1 MDSPVGARRKVRAS
15 ASLWGWFSL
24 ILFAAPVLAQVA
36 ATPPL
41 VQQQT
46 AGSRVWIGRYAEYE
60 DYLRTARIERQEGI
74 DIGVT
79 GPRRAFFTSP
89 GLAASAIVKNLPPG
103 KRSNY
108 FESYKSEIAAY
119 KLDRMLQLDMVPPT
133 VERQVGP
140 DLVAVQLWV
149 ENARMLKEVQAKKLH
164 APDPQ
169 AWNRQLH
176 RFQVFDNLV
185 GNIDSNA
192 GNLLF
197 DPEWSFV
204 KVDHSRAFTTTQT
217 LLFAMTRIDWPF
229 YDRVKALTEQDLR
242 REIGDLL
249 ETSALPA
256 LLSRRDAIVKTFEDL
271 ARTNGEAAVFEP

>member
-1 MDSPVGARRKVRAS
+1 MDSPVGARRPVRAS
-15 ASLWGWFSL
+15 ASRWGWFSL

-36 ATPPL
+36 ATPPP

-46 AGSRVWIGRYAEYE
+46 AGSRVWIGHYAEYE

-74 DIGVT
+74 DVGVT
-79 GPRRAFFTSP
+79 GPRRAFFASP

-103 KRSNY
+103 KRSNF

-133 VERQVGP
+133 VERRVGP
-140 DLVAVQLWV
+140 DLVAVQLWI
-149 ENARMLKEVQAKKLH
+149 ENTRMLKEVQAKKLRP
-164 APDPQ
+164 PDSQ

-204 KVDHSRAFTTTQT
+204 KVDHSRAFTGTRT
-217 LLFAMTRIDWPF
+217 LLFAMTKIDRPF

-249 ETSALPA
+249 ETGALPA

-271 ARTNGEAAVFEP
+271 ARKNGEAAAFEP